1 MDTVSIVIP
10 THNHGRYVREAVDS
24 ALAQT
29 YPAIE
34 VVVVDDGSTDGTADI
49 LSSYVEAGTIR
60 YVALDRR
67 GVSAARNAGLRL
79 ATGRYV
85 KFLDSDDVLFPDQVA
100 RQVAHVGGSDTTVSI
115 TDSIVLRPDGTMVRR
130 HPAVDVPERQLAAIV
145 GANVTV
151 IHAFLVPRALL
162 DRAGGFD
169 EELTACED
177 WDLWIRVLKAGGV
190 IARLPIVG
198 CCYRILDTSSSA
210 DTANMFRQRCAVV
223 AKYDAWLVGE
233 RHIPAPL
240 LETALASNLRVID
253 EDFARGGTSASAIEV
268 VKAATA
274 ALLRRQGRLAVR
286 AALATLGTTRALRL
300 RYALRAKRDP
310 SYPQS
315 LVSEGDV
322 RRYGAAARPVEGRAA
337 ASAPVGRRSARG
349 RGVVLMY
356 HRIAE
361 VADNRRG
368 LAVSPRHFEEQMA
381 VLSRWATPAPLAELM
396 QGRGARGRP
405 GQVAVTFDDGYAD
418 NVLHARPVLERY
430 GVPATFFI
438 VSGLVGSGQAF
449 WWDVLEHAVSGPLPA
464 HFGLTIAGQTCDWA
478 ITPRAW
484 TSTFRGLPAAGAEL
498 SASELSDALLHL
510 LLPLPLA
517 EKEAG
522 ARCVAAWSGRVFG
535 PRAEDLPM
543 TVADVAALAQ
553 SPLFTIG
560 AHTVSH
566 PMLAGLPAE
575 AQAEEIRV
583 SRVAL
588 EAMIGTDVT
597 TLAYPHGDCSDLTI
611 AAARGAGMS
620 LACTTVPR
628 PVDRSTAPLGVPRFK
643 VRDWTGEEFG
653 RRLQAWLEA

>member
-10 THNHGRYVREAVDS
+10 TYNRAAYVREAIDS
-24 ALAQT
+24 ALGQT
-29 YPAIE
+29 HPAID
-34 VVVVDDGSTDGTADI
+34 VIVVDDGSTDGTEDVLAPYI
-49 LSSYVEAGTIR
+49 ASGRIR
-60 YVALDRR
+60 YVRTAQR
-67 GVSAARNAGLRL
+67 GPSAARNTGWRL
-79 ATGRYV
+79 ATGRYL
-85 KFLDSDDVLFPDQVA
+85 KFLDSDDYLFPEQVA
-100 RQVAHVGGSDTTVSI
+100 RQVAQMDAADRIVSVSDSVIS
-115 TDSIVLRPDGTMVRR
+115 RPDGAVIRR
-130 HPAVDVPERQLAAIV
+130 RPPIDVPERQLAALV
-145 GANVTV
+145 AGNLTV
-151 IHAFLVPRALL
+151 VHALL
-162 DRAGGFD
+162 IPRVLLVATDGFD
-169 EELTACED
+169 ETLRAAED
-177 WDLWIRVLKAGGV
+177 WDLWIRIVKAGGV
-190 IARLPIVG
+190 LRHLPVVG
-198 CCYRILDTSSSA
+198 CCYRVLSNSISA
-210 DTANMFRQRCAVV
+210 DTLDVFDQKCRVV
-223 AKYDAWLVGE
+223 AKVDTWLLQE
-233 RHIPAPL
+233 PALSRDL
-240 LETALASNLRVID
+240 LESALAANLTLID
-253 EDFARGGTSASAIEV
+253 EGFARRVSTEALAVLTAS
-268 VKAATA
+268 TA
-274 ALLRRQGRLAVR
+274 ELLGRQGRLPVR
-286 AALATLGTTRALRL
+286 AALAALGARRALRL
-300 RYALRAKRDP
+300 RFRVKARRDAP
-310 SYPQS
+310 YVHG
-315 LVSEGDV
+315 LLNEADL
-322 RRYGAAARPVEGRAA
+322 RRYGRASHAGPAPRRHASAARGR
-337 ASAPVGRRSARG
+337 

-381 VLSRWATPAPLAELM
+381 VLSRWATPAPLTDLV
-396 QGRGARGRP
+396 QGRGTRGRP

-418 NVLHARPVLERY
+418 NVRHARPVLERY

-438 VSGLVGSGQAF
+438 VSGIVGSGRAF

-464 HFGLTIAGQTCDWA
+464 HFGLAIAGQTCDWA

-522 ARCVAAWSGRVFG
+522 ARCVEAWSGRVFG
-535 PRAEDLPM
+535 PRPEDLPM
-543 TVADVAALAQ
+543 TAADVAALAQ

-588 EAMIGTDVT
+588 EAMIGRDVT
-597 TLAYPHGDCSDLTI
+597 TLAYPHGDCSDVTI
-611 AAARGAGMS
+611 AAARRAGMS

-653 RRLQAWLEA
+653 RRLQAWMEE

>member
-10 THNHGRYVREAVDS
+10 THNHGRYIREAVDS

-29 YPAIE
+29 YSSIE
-34 VVVVDDGSTDGTADI
+34 VIVVDDGSTDGTGGI
-49 LSSYVEAGTIR
+49 LSSYVAAGTIR
-60 YVALDRR
+60 YVPLARR

-79 ATGRYV
+79 ATGRFV

-162 DRAGGFD
+162 DRVGGFD
-169 EELTACED
+169 EALTACED

-190 IARLPIVG
+190 IARLPVVG
-198 CCYRILDTSSSA
+198 CCYRILETSSSG

-223 AKYDAWLVGE
+223 AKYDAWLVRE
-233 RHIPAPL
+233 RHLSAPL
-240 LETALASNLRVID
+240 LETAIASNLRTID
-253 EDFARGGTSASAIEV
+253 EDFARGGPTAGAMDV
-268 VKAATA
+268 VRRSTA
-274 ALLRRQGRLAVR
+274 VLLRRQGRLAVR

-300 RYALRAKRDP
+300 RYALHARRDP
-310 SYPQS
+310 SYAPS

-322 RRYGAAARPVEGRAA
+322 RRYGASARTGQRAA
-337 ASAPVGRRSARG
+337 SSARRGPARG

-356 HRIAE
+356 HRIAD

-368 LAVSPRHFEEQMA
+368 LAVSPRHFGEQMA
-381 VLSRWATPAPLAELM
+381 VLSQWATPVPLTELA
-396 QGRGARGRP
+396 ARRRP
-405 GQVAVTFDDGYAD
+405 SGDRVQVAVTFDDGYAD
-418 NVLHARPVLERY
+418 NFVCARPVLERY

-438 VSGLVGSGQAF
+438 VSGLVGSGQAY
-449 WWDVLEHAVSGPLPA
+449 WWDVLEHAVSGAAPLPPR
-464 HFGLTIAGQTCDWA
+464 FDLEIAGRACDWS
-478 ITPRAW
+478 ITPRPW
-484 TSTFRGLPAAGAEL
+484 TSTFRGLPEAGTEL
-498 SASELSDALLHL
+498 SASELSDAVLHL
-510 LLPLPLA
+510 LLPLSLA
-517 EKEAG
+517 EKEAA
-522 ARCVAAWSGRVFG
+522 ARRVAAWSGRVFE
-535 PRAEDLPM
+535 PRPEDLPM
-543 TVADVAALAQ
+543 TPAEVATLAH

-566 PMLAGLPAE
+566 PMLARLSAE
-575 AQAEEIRV
+575 AQAEEIRG

-588 EAMIGTDVT
+588 EALTGAGVT
-597 TLAYPHGDCSDLTI
+597 TLAYPHGDCSAVTI
-611 AAARGAGMS
+611 AAAKGAGIAI
-620 LACTTVPR
+620 ACTTQPR
-628 PVDRSTAPLGVPRFK
+628 VVDRWTAPLEVPRFK

-653 RRLQAWLEA
+653 RRLEAWLEA